1 MNKNLAI
8 VISIIT
14 VIVLAGVVI
23 MVPALFQPKTSMTVT
38 FYDADDNVVWS
49 EKTDYGLFEFG
60 FVNEEGTEV
69 SKAVVTVDYVVS
81 GIDSGNNILVHC
93 TFHVDAHLRTIMG
106 GFAGEETWS
115 SPTQLTTTTGSFS
128 REFHLDNFIG
138 VESTGKEWGWRI
150 NVDCTLNS
158 RQYTSAAVLV
168 STAEPWE
175 GTLGFNLDWSEPA
188 AFAIVGSDFNFGP
201 T

>member
-8 VISIIT
+8 AIGIIA
-14 VIVLAGVVI
+14 VIVLAGVV
-23 MVPALFQPKTSMTVT
+23 MVPALFPPKTSMTVT

-60 FVNEEGTEV
+60 FVTEAGTEV
-69 SKAVVTVDYVVS
+69 SKAVVTIDYVVS
-81 GIDSGNNILVHC
+81 GITSGNTILVYC
-93 TFHVDAHLRTIMG
+93 KFYVDAHLRTITG
-106 GFAGEETWS
+106 GFAGDETWI
-115 SPTQLTTTTGSFS
+115 SPAGLTTTTGSFS
-128 REFHLDNFIG
+128 REFHLDDLIG

-150 NVDCTLNS
+150 NVDATLNCK
-158 RQYTSAAVLV
+158 QYTSLGVFV
-168 STAEPWE
+168 SSADPWE

-188 AFAIVGSDFNFGP
+188 AFTIVGSDFDFGP